1 MNNWVGLLPRLKT
14 LILIHG
20 WIQFSYI
27 SRLKN
32 HSSVLKNI
40 PFSCKMF
47 DSFFRTKS
55 NLIWML
61 DLKISSSLISI
72 VYCCLRSCIF
82 KVMFVWEKHKCLSND
97 ETVYVWDNDTR
108 LTYLVKRRGWIQVT
122 MTRQFTDLIMVWT
135 SSIYNRVWTI
145 FTRYIKI
152 EKKNLLD
159 VLQS

>member
-1 MNNWVGLLPRLKT
+1 
-14 LILIHG
+14 
-20 WIQFSYI
+20 
-27 SRLKN
+27 
-32 HSSVLKNI
+32 
-40 PFSCKMF
+40 MF
-47 DSFFRTKS
+47 DSFFQREIQFGLGNDKCWFMF
-55 NLIWML
+55 WML
-61 DLKISSSLISI
+61 DLKINSSLISI

-152 EKKNLLD
+152 EKNNLLG
-159 VLQS
+159 VLQI